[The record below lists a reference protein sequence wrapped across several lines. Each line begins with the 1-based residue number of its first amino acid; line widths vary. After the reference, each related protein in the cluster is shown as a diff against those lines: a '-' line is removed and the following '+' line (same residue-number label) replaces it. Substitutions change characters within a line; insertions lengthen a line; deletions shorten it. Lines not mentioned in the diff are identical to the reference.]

1 MRSAGSFF
9 LTFVLLVGCSPKS
22 SVTLGKPPS
31 GQARSVASLKA
42 AGPAEAVV
50 LTGLMIEK
58 CPVAGC
64 WFRLQDETGVIKVDT
79 KAAGF
84 VVAEVP
90 VKRRMVVS
98 GKLVADGDTF
108 LIEATGVRY

>member
-1 MRSAGSFF
+1 MRLAVA
-9 LTFVLLVGCSPKS
+9 LTFCLLLTVGCRPRS
-22 SVTLGKPPS
+22 SVTLGQAPV
-31 GQARSVASLKA
+31 GQAGSVASLKT

-90 VKRRMVVS
+90 VKSRMVVS

-108 LIEATGVRY
+108 SIEATGVRY